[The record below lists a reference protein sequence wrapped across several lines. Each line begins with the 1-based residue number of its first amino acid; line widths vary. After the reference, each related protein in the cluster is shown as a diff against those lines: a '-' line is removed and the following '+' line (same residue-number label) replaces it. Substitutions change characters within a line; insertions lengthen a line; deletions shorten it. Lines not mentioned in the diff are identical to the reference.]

1 MTPRILPYVLIGL
14 CTFTASCGQWEKK
27 EPTEKSDLIGEPPL
41 EDNNVPPEVTPT
53 PNAQTHD
60 GITQVQPQQEVPDDV
75 GTDGTE
81 PPVAPQEPEGIII
94 SEAENLH
101 TLEDWINHPE
111 NGATLRSIGTFDS
124 NKRTLTLHQPATL
137 SFTRFAV
144 HGKLLIETRGLNL
157 TLVGS
162 DFTDL
167 EINTTNARGHS
178 GHVRIYSTSKTLP
191 KIDTTGSDGQ
201 NGKDGHCPNGQKC
214 VLLSDRLSKTNFPEI
229 YPIATTKEHSKTFDW
244 NDSQIPEE
252 WRQRTKEKIQQ
263 EDVKS
268 AARFCDPLHPII
280 SLDRLDV
287 AGTLKFTQRLM
298 HFSLP
303 TDTTFPE
310 PVHAKLYEA
319 QQGSDGYNGGNVSI
333 VQLGKMSDGEMSKIN
348 TFGGTEGKGGLNL
361 KRAPSEAR
369 AQKLYSTI
377 KITENLNFDALKI
390 SWKLYCFS
398 YPRGPIGNGGWTDA
412 PAQFLAREAY
422 VPTND
427 FFEHHSVSVPAIP
440 AGEDLPEALSLAA
453 ASGSS
458 GMNGKLEIKNFATAQ
473 QFRAAIHPSIPLPNG
488 LLNY

>member
-1 MTPRILPYVLIGL
+1 MTSRILPYVLIGL

-27 EPTEKSDLIGEPPL
+27 ESKENVDLIGEPQSEEKTLPS
-41 EDNNVPPEVTPT
+41 DTTPT
-53 PNAQTHD
+53 SEFQANDRNTKVQT
-60 GITQVQPQQEVPDDV
+60 QQEVPEEANADD
-75 GTDGTE
+75 TE
-81 PPVAPQEPEGIII
+81 PPIVPQDPEGIII
-94 SEAENLH
+94 GESGNVQ
-101 TLEDWINHPE
+101 TLEDWINHPD
-111 NGATLRSIGTFDS
+111 NGATLRSVGTFDA
-124 NKRTLTLHQPATL
+124 NTRTLMLHQPVTL

-144 HGKLLIETRGLNL
+144 QGKILIDTRGLNL
-157 TLVGS
+157 TLVGT

-167 EINTTNARGHS
+167 EIKTTNTLGHS

-191 KIDTTGSDGQ
+191 KIDTSGSVGAKGEDGR
-201 NGKDGHCPNGQKC
+201 CPNGQKC
-214 VLLSDRLSKTNFPEI
+214 VLLSDRLSKTNLPEI

-252 WRQRTKEKIQQ
+252 WRQRTKEKVQQ

-268 AARFCDPLHPII
+268 AARFCDPFHPII
-280 SLDRLDV
+280 TLDRLDV

-303 TDTTFPE
+303 TDTTFPD

-333 VQLGKMSDGEMSKIN
+333 FQLGKMSDGEMSKIN
-348 TFGGTEGKGGLNL
+348 TFGGTEGKGGMNL

-369 AQKLYSTI
+369 AQKSYSTI

-390 SWKLYCFS
+390 SWRLYCFS
-398 YPRGPIGNGGWTDA
+398 YPRGPLGNGGWMDA

-427 FFEHHSVSVPAIP
+427 FYEHHSVSIPAIP
-440 AGEDLPEALSLAA
+440 AGEDLPESISLAA
-453 ASGSS
+453 ASGRA
-458 GMNGKLEIKNFATAQ
+458 GMNGKLEIKNFSKPQ
-473 QFRAAIHPSIPLPNG
+473 LFRAAIHPSIPLPTG
-488 LLNY
+488 LNNY